1 MWTKLVFEVILL
13 LIVGLIGIIGNVLL
27 TKSFLKIEEKLNF
40 HLLMMTLAVY
50 DTIYIT
56 LCALVF
62 SIPEV
67 FEDYRNNGNL
77 LLIVPTALPI
87 IQIALTGSVYC
98 TVAISL
104 ERYLTV
110 CHPFYLASKRWS
122 AKRYIIPIIVF
133 SLLYNASR
141 FFELR
146 TNCNL
151 SNYQEMQNTTIYQNR
166 NGKKDMASITDELEN
181 QTLGSVLEKTE
192 SINISFTEKSILK
205 HNTNPSC
212 KIELTSLRKNQYYY
226 SIYIIGLNF
235 VFNGLIPL
243 LLASLVQQISISY
256 II

>member
-1 MWTKLVFEVILL
+1 
-13 LIVGLIGIIGNVLL
+13 
-27 TKSFLKIEEKLNF
+27 
-40 HLLMMTLAVY
+40 MTLAVY
-50 DTIYIT
+50 DTLYIT

-77 LLIVPTALPI
+77 LFVVPTALPI

-151 SNYQEMQNTTIYQNR
+151 SNYQEIQNTTICHNQNEI
-166 NGKKDMASITDELEN
+166 KSLATTAVELEN
-181 QTLGSVLEKTE
+181 
-192 SINISFTEKSILK
+192 
-205 HNTNPSC
+205 HNN
-212 KIELTSLRKNQYYY
+212 K
-226 SIYIIGLNF
+226 
-235 VFNGLIPL
+235 
-243 LLASLVQQISISY
+243 
-256 II
+256 